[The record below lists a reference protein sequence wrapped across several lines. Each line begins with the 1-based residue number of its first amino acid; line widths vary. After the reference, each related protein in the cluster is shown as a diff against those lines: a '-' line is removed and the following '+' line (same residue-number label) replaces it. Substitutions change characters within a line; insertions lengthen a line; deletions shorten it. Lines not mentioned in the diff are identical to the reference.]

1 MSVDYGCMKK
11 ITDPELIR
19 KIRLLDSNPNI
30 KSRKDRFFAFYE
42 ILGIDIEWDDNYDY
56 LFDEMEKLEME
67 LEESLLS

>member
-1 MSVDYGCMKK
+1 MSVEYGCMKK

-19 KIRLLDSNPNI
+19 KIRLLDSNPKI
-30 KSRKDRFFAFYE
+30 KNRKDRFFAFYD

-67 LEESLLS
+67 LEESLVT